1 MTRVSDE
8 DLEVLKQYG
17 AWTTDAAERMR
28 HAKCVSHVIAE
39 LLALRKVAESAATM
53 VDSAAEDQLNWNV
66 AWRTLVRALREAG
79 L

>member
-1 MTRVSDE
+1 MTRVTNE
-8 DLEVLKQYG
+8 DLEWLVGYCDGDSSK
-17 AWTTDAAERMR
+17 AVRIAREMR
-28 HAKCVSHVIAE
+28 AE
-39 LLALRKVAESAATM
+39 LLALRKVADAAATM